1 MLDALFVKNLMN
13 TKYVKTTVSDGE
25 DPDADSDEIS
35 TAATVIVVLI
45 YLILIFWSVTRAL
58 KCSQSTPDSRA
69 IHILFCFT
77 SPMLYLFSSY
87 LVPGF
92 CPV

>member
-1 MLDALFVKNLMN
+1 MIDALFVTNLMN
-13 TKYVKTTVSDGE
+13 TKYVKTTT
-25 DPDADSDEIS
+25 SDEESDEMPTI
-35 TAATVIVVLI
+35 AVAIIVLL
-45 YLILIFWSVTRAL
+45 YLILIFWSITRAL

-69 IHILFCFT
+69 IHILFCFM